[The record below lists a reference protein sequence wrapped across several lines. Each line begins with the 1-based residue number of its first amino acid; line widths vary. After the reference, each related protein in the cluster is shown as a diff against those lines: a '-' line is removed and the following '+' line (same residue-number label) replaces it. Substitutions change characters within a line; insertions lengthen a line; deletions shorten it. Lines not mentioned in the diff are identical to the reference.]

1 MRIEITRI
9 EEILEPTRRRL
20 IYASLLIALLV
31 NVLPWHGWAL
41 NLRPDLVAVVLLHW
55 CIREPLK
62 IGFLVAWVFGLFMDV
77 AEGSL
82 LGQHAM
88 AYVVLVYLALL
99 LSRRLQ
105 MFDMRFQVLHI
116 LPILLL
122 SQLVILTIRLISGAD
137 FPGWTYFLPSVTG
150 AAIWPIVYMCLE
162 IPRRPRRDFDRE

>member
-9 EEILEPTRRRL
+9 EEILEPARRRL
-20 IYASLLIALLV
+20 IWSSLFVALLV

-62 IGFLVAWVFGLFMDV
+62 IGFGAAWVAALFMDV

-88 AYVVLVYLALL
+88 AYVILVYLALL

-105 MFDMRFQVLHI
+105 MFDVRFQVLHI
-116 LPILLL
+116 LPILVL
-122 SQLVILTIRLISGAD
+122 SQLVILVVRLVSGAD
-137 FPGWTYFLPSVTG
+137 FPGWTFFLPCVTG
-150 AAIWPIVYMCLE
+150 AAIWPVVYMSLE
-162 IPRRPRRDFDRE
+162 IPRRSRRSFDRE